1 MELTP
6 IETRVLGCLLEKE
19 RTTPDSYPLTLNSL
33 FLACN
38 QSTNRDPVMTLGERE
53 IEEALDGLRQKKL
66 ATVIFG
72 GGSRVQKYRHILPD
86 TFNFSPQEYAL
97 LCVLL
102 LRGPQTLGELRG
114 RTERLA
120 SFPALADVE
129 NALASLGEGS
139 EPFVRLLPTR
149 PGQKEGRYV
158 QLLSGEPVEPSP
170 DEPVVSGPSASTRPP
185 RLDALEADVADLR
198 AQMLAL
204 RASLDELRQSLGA

>member
-6 IETRVLGCLLEKE
+6 VETRVLGCLLEKE

-38 QSTNRDPVMTLGERE
+38 QSTNRDPIMALGERE

-66 ATVIFG
+66 ATVVFG

-86 TFNFSPQEYAL
+86 TFNFSPQDYAL

-129 NALASLGEGS
+129 NTLTALGEGT
-139 EPFVRLLPTR
+139 EPLVRLLPMR
-149 PGQKEGRYV
+149 PGQKERRYV
-158 QLLSGEPVEPSP
+158 QLLSGEPAEPSP
-170 DEPVVSGPSASTRPP
+170 DEPTAPGVSASTYSP
-185 RLDALEADVADLR
+185 RLEALEADLADLR
-198 AQMLAL
+198 AQVGAL
-204 RASLDELRQSLGA
+204 RESLDELRQSLGA